1 MNVVL
6 GDWVVTIFTQDP
18 TIFVAFVA
26 EVFFCCVFV
35 CWPVTRWFEFKDRVV
50 VLVRFAAV
58 VALCDGDFTCA
69 HVFSVFRPSGRGR
82 RWGYLFFF
90 VFIFSLLL
98 LLSAGLF
105 FIFPELNV
113 WKGSVFS
120 TEQEFFVD
128 EF

>member
-1 MNVVL
+1 MRSCYFSFREIGGGVGAVGVAVMNVVL

-69 HVFSVFRPSGRGR
+69 HVFSAR
-82 RWGYLFFF
+82 
-90 VFIFSLLL
+90 
-98 LLSAGLF
+98 
-105 FIFPELNV
+105 
-113 WKGSVFS
+113 
-120 TEQEFFVD
+120 
-128 EF
+128 